1 MEGIGWF
8 THEVLRR
15 MTLAHPEVE
24 FHFFFDRPYDPAFIY
39 GPNVTGHVVR
49 PPVRHPLLFDWWF
62 NVAVPSKLRRIGADV
77 FVSMDGFCSLR
88 SKLPQVITIH
98 DLNFMHHPEHMQAR
112 YRTYLP
118 KRTRQFVHSKAV
130 LTSVSE
136 YSAQDIQR
144 TFDANR
150 PVHVVYNA
158 ASDVFRP
165 LSPERISEVRSR
177 LTGGRPYFLFVSS
190 LHPRKNLVRI
200 LLAFEASR
208 ANNEHTMPLLVV
220 GRRFWMNQELDQLL
234 LIMKYRDEVIF
245 TGNLDQTN
253 LADITGAA
261 FALVYASLYEGF
273 GIPIIEAMQCGVPVI
288 TSNVTSMPE
297 VAGDAAILVDPYKVE
312 EIAAAMKQL
321 ANDEVLYHNLSTA
334 SLLQAKKFDW
344 STSAQK
350 YWQVIET
357 AVLMKKQEE

>member
-24 FHFFFDRPYDPAFIY
+24 FHFFFDRPFDPSFIY

-49 PPVRHPLLFDWWF
+49 PPVRHPWLFDWWF
-62 NVAVPSKLRRIGADV
+62 NVSVPRKLRRLHADV

-88 SKLPQVITIH
+88 TKVPQVITIH
-98 DLNFMHHPEHMQAR
+98 DLNFMHHPEHMQPR

-118 KRTRQFVHSKAV
+118 KRTRQFVESEAV
-130 LTSVSE
+130 LTSVSA
-136 YSAQDIQR
+136 YSAQDIQQ
-144 TFDANR
+144 TFDVNR
-150 PVHVVYNA
+150 PVHVVFNA
-158 ASDVFRP
+158 ASEVFRP
-165 LSPERISEVRSR
+165 LSPDRISEVRSR
-177 LTGGRPYFLFVSS
+177 MTNGRPYFLFVSS

-220 GRRFWMNQELDQLL
+220 GRRFWMNQEVDQLL
-234 LIMKYRDEVIF
+234 LKMKYRNEVIF
-245 TGNLDQTN
+245 TGNMDQKN
-253 LADITGAA
+253 LAELTGAA

-312 EIAAAMKQL
+312 EIAAAMAQL
-321 ANDEVLYHNLSTA
+321 AQNDALYQRLHEA
-334 SLLQAKKFDW
+334 SLVQAQKFDW
-344 STSAQK
+344 STSAQR
-350 YWQVIET
+350 YWQIISN
-357 AVLMKKQEE
+357 AVVKKTEKE